1 MKDKLTQLN
10 VTQKC
15 VDNTLYILN
24 GIQDL
29 IIIDFDNLYST
40 NYGTVVMQFNLNNHF
55 IEIEVGKS
63 EVGYFIE
70 KGNKDIVLRQNK
82 LDISL
87 LNILINDLKSIMN

>member
-15 VDNTLYILN
+15 VDNTLYILS

-29 IIIDFDNLYST
+29 ITIDFDNLYST

-70 KGNKDIVLRQNK
+70 KDNKDIVLRQNK